1 MLFSEHKGEVT
12 VNKLTRFSAA
22 SAALVFFLLFTA
34 GCNLGAGEE
43 SRVMNNETNDK
54 NNNYEL
60 ATFAGGCFWCMVAPF
75 ENEKGVFDIVSGYG
89 GGTVANPAYEDVAR
103 GKTDHVEA
111 IQITYDPDIIDYEK
125 LLEIYWQ
132 QIDPTDGGGS
142 FVDRGPHYRSIIFY
156 HNDSQ
161 REKAIASK
169 DRLEKS
175 GIFTDPVATEIRPFT
190 TFYPAEEYHQDYHK
204 KNPVRYKI
212 YRYNSGRD
220 QFIKKNWGVLNP
232 EQISEITTSD
242 EDIDKTGKNQKS
254 TGYVRPSDEEL
265 QKTLSPIQFQV
276 TRKDGTEPP
285 FDNPYWNNKKPGI
298 YVDII
303 SGEPLFSS
311 TDMFDSGTGW
321 PSFTRPISPEA
332 VYEKKDRTLLFM
344 VRTEVRSKKADSHLG
359 HVFTDGP
366 PPTGLRYCM
375 NSAAL
380 RFIPAE
386 DLEAQ
391 GYGQFRN
398 LFE

>member
-1 MLFSEHKGEVT
+1 M
-12 VNKLTRFSAA
+12 NKLIRFSAV
-22 SAALVFFLLFTA
+22 SAALVFFMLFTA
-34 GCNLGAGEE
+34 GCNLGGDKE
-43 SRVMNNETNDK
+43 SRVMNNETKNK

-89 GGTVANPAYEDVAR
+89 GGTVENPAYEDVAR

-132 QIDPTDGGGS
+132 QIDPTDGSGS
-142 FVDRGPHYRSIIFY
+142 FVDRGPHYRSVIWY

-161 REKAIASK
+161 REKALTSK

-232 EQISEITTSD
+232 KQISEIAISD
-242 EDIDKTGKNQKS
+242 EGVDKMGNKEES

-285 FDNPYWNNKKPGI
+285 FDNPYWNNKKPGL
-298 YVDII
+298 YLDII

-321 PSFTRPISPEA
+321 PSFTRPINPDA

-386 DLEAQ
+386 ALEAE
-391 GYGQFRN
+391 GYGKYRK
-398 LFE
+398 LFEDTE